1 MNRLKQELE
10 TERKKNA
17 AQASKIETLEKLE
30 KTAERIEREQKDKY
44 LEKEKQRK
52 KENDAAMQKIKVIF
66 FKFKYFSV
74 HMNYE

>member
-10 TERKKNA
+10 TERTKNA
-17 AQASKIETLEKLE
+17 AQASKIKTLEKLE
-30 KTAERIEREQKDKY
+30 KTAERIEKEQKDKY

-52 KENDAAMQKIKVIF
+52 RENDAAMQKIKVIF